1 MLRISKICT
10 LFCLVTSVLI
20 SGCSKA
26 NTLSTPIASPSPTS
40 PVIEE
45 WFGMQI
51 SPDLW
56 QTETVENTIYEHG
69 LLTHRQLKGCRAR
82 ILSEA
87 PPSIGNYDPDWD
99 TISSRNFH
107 TDTLSLDL
115 LRVHD
120 KNGHLRDT
128 YFEVYDTT
136 GVNPDSGKQL
146 LRRLA
151 YVLVETGDNPIQ
163 CVDAVYAVLSSIN
176 PKSFPDI
183 GIAQG

>member
-10 LFCLVTSVLI
+10 FLCLVTSVFM
-20 SGCSKA
+20 SGCSNA
-26 NTLSTPIASPSPTS
+26 NTLSTPAPLSSPTA

-51 SPDLW
+51 SSDLW
-56 QTETVENTIYEHG
+56 QAETIKNTIYEHG

-87 PPSIGNYDPDWD
+87 PPAIGNYDPDWD
-99 TISSRNFH
+99 TSSLRNFH

-115 LRVHD
+115 HRMQD

-136 GVNPDSGKQL
+136 GVNPDTGKQL